1 MNSLGTCL
9 KGEAQD
15 PLELAQAKSSE
26 SETMT
31 FSYPTREFGLDNSKE
46 QADQE
51 KSTQSIAEDLIKIQ
65 IL

>member
-9 KGEAQD
+9 KGEIQD

-26 SETMT
+26 SETIT
-31 FSYPTREFGLDNSKE
+31 FSYSTREFGLDKSTE
-46 QADQE
+46 QKDQE
-51 KSTQSIAEDLIKIQ
+51 KSTQCVAEDLIKIQ